1 MRLLRIL
8 SNKDRPQVL
17 ESQARVDRAGIDV
30 HYWQQWRLNNIA
42 SRDRECASRNLVRSE
57 WRTRR
62 EHRVL
67 CRKNGK
73 FLDSDSE
80 RAERSARIGIEDPWR
95 FLTPVHHTTRRGVGV
110 GQRRCPA
117 GVFSSGVPL
126 GSLGVSVDKDVS
138 QPPGYKSETE
148 SRNDGE
154 HRAVPPPAPPRNP
167 TTTTS
172 QTHPMRFVRIT
183 RPTVQP
189 YCNRTARTEI
199 SDKKRSP
206 LPDRPIMVLS
216 TRQTGETLLQE
227 TLKMIKQT
235 EDAGGK
241 RGVGTWVDL
250 LGARRYSV
258 FARRVRPFALP
269 WLEPASQTSANGCVR
284 DRGCGRG
291 RGRHRCR
298 CGLWGAPTWGVRVRL
313 GRVGNASSWGA
324 RVWIAMGR
332 EAEMVVHLPESR
344 VQRGGEMHVCAMDGG
359 WGWGASLVSMGRT
372 RGLTLGSGG
381 SRWVRRE
388 AMERYSGERDG
399 WCVPHMGGSHAKETG
414 QGRGAQQAE
423 PSLRDTGGGGG
434 VTEKDCAP
442 VTERGRH
449 IGSSE
454 SSASG
459 RRERRTTLQAD
470 ALVKAGV
477 MKRVVALLTSGTS
490 AAGRQCVCTSG
501 AKILDMCSVCLTE
514 GAAREAAD
522 DERHSA
528 KRGRIPFFGSGA
540 KASFLGHHFL
550 GFCVQF
556 FFPFRRAAGAECA
569 RMYNTDSMRSEI
581 GAARRMRWEWCSLR
595 RASLPGAG
603 VEEALFA
610 AFPVASFFL
619 WGGGI
624 IHIGICCASGAAR
637 REGSLV
643 KGDGHIAVMCMLRRR
658 IYPLYVSSSYGAN
671 VPSLQRKIP

>member
-1 MRLLRIL
+1 MPVPKL
-8 SNKDRPQVL
+8 STAAETMKCDLPPSCFDTTTAYSIFTTHAWRGRPRCAIFT
-17 ESQARVDRAGIDV
+17 SQPGTSAACQDMKVNGATANSQWVRKLFTHAERAAPRAFQNQNEAKCQKACSIEHV

-42 SRDRECASRNLVRSE
+42 SRDRECASRNLVRLE
-57 WRTRR
+57 WRT
-62 EHRVL
+62 HRGPL
-67 CRKNGK
+67 A
-73 FLDSDSE
+73 LPDSSTPHHVAESE
-80 RAERSARIGIEDPWR
+80 SDN
-95 FLTPVHHTTRRGVGV
+95 VGV
-110 GQRRCPA
+110 
-117 GVFSSGVPL
+117 
-126 GSLGVSVDKDVS
+126 
-138 QPPGYKSETE
+138 QPGCFLRYKSETE

-172 QTHPMRFVRIT
+172 QTHPMRIT

-189 YCNRTARTEI
+189 YCNRTAHTEI
-199 SDKKRSP
+199 PDKKRSP
-206 LPDRPIMVLS
+206 LPDRPITVLS

-235 EDAGGK
+235 EDAGEK

-250 LGARRYSV
+250 LGGAWRSFSTPLFGFGYSAFHFNLALFCARRYSV

-291 RGRHRCR
+291 RGRHRWR

-344 VQRGGEMHVCAMDGG
+344 VQRGGEMDVCAMDG
-359 WGWGASLVSMGRT
+359 GWGASLVSMGRT

-381 SRWVRRE
+381 SRW
-388 AMERYSGERDG
+388 
-399 WCVPHMGGSHAKETG
+399 
-414 QGRGAQQAE
+414 GRGAQQAE
-423 PSLRDTGGGGG
+423 LSLRDTGGGGG

-459 RRERRTTLQAD
+459 RWERRTTKTLTLTFFCFASTLQAD

-490 AAGRQCVCTSG
+490 AAGANASARAVPKIWTCAAFFFHSG
-501 AKILDMCSVCLTE
+501 ARRGQSVRACKTLTVCVRRSARHGESTWCGRGGGVIRSFPGGIL
-514 GAAREAAD
+514 
-522 DERHSA
+522 
-528 KRGRIPFFGSGA
+528 F
-540 KASFLGHHFL
+540 
-550 GFCVQF
+550 
-556 FFPFRRAAGAECA
+556 
-569 RMYNTDSMRSEI
+569 
-581 GAARRMRWEWCSLR
+581 SL
-595 RASLPGAG
+595 
-603 VEEALFA
+603 
-610 AFPVASFFL
+610 
-619 WGGGI
+619 GGGI